1 MRIFTSTGFDL
12 TSLNFNKYYIR
23 FWSDSWKCVINL
35 TDFITEYPIAKIKK
49 VLNWIPEADRPEDVI
64 KGFSRFFECLDYLV
78 KTCNN
83 ERDKSLIKKLQKLN
97 DYAMALQS
105 HYNEGG

>member
-1 MRIFTSTGFDL
+1 MRIFAETEFDF

-35 TDFITEYPIAKIKK
+35 TDFITEYPIAKIRK
-49 VLNWIPEADRPEDVI
+49 VLAWIPEADRSEDVI
-64 KGFSRFFECLDYLV
+64 KGFSQFFECLDYLA
-78 KTCNN
+78 KSCNN
-83 ERDKSLIKKLQKLN
+83 ENKSLLKKLQKLN